1 MDQKIGNLTL
11 NMHIDQLCELYEKEK
26 FLTVIQK
33 TKKLLIKFNDSISLL
48 NILGMSNSKIKKYDT
63 AINYYQEA
71 LKINPNHPLTLF
83 HLGVVFRI
91 YLILTILLSIM
102 KKLLKVSLI
111 ILILYLIYHLYTKI

>member
-1 MDQKIGNLTL
+1 MDQKIENLTL
-11 NMHIDQLCELYEKEK
+11 NMHIDQLCELYENEK

-33 TKKLLIKFNDSISLL
+33 TKKLLNKFNDSISLL

-71 LKINPNHPLTLF
+71 LKINPNDPLTLF

-91 YLILTILLSIM
+91 YLILTILLNIM
-102 KKLLKVSLI
+102 KRLYKVTLI
-111 ILILYLIYHLYTKI
+111 I